1 MSSRVAFQGEAGA
14 YSDEAA
20 RTILPGSRTTGH
32 NTFAGAFA
40 ALLKREAEAAVLPV
54 ENSLAGIV
62 QEVNDLLWEHRVLRV
77 SGEHIHPV
85 RHCLLGTG
93 EGPIRRAISHPQ
105 ALAQCRR
112 WLEAKGIEAI
122 PFHDT
127 AGAARHLAEA
137 RTPGVGAIASRAAA
151 TRYGLQMIAEGIQDD
166 PSNRTRFIVVERGEP
181 LRPERAGP
189 AHKASLAFI
198 AAHRPGSLVAALK
211 CFGDRSVN
219 LTRLDSRPLRDRPF
233 EYLFHLD
240 FEVGNPEVGGE
251 ALAALESEASE
262 VRLFGTFPSAASP
275 EVG

>member
-1 MSSRVAFQGEAGA
+1 VRVAFQGEAGA

-20 RTILPGSRTTGH
+20 RTILPGARTTGH
-32 NTFAGAFA
+32 NTFGGAFA
-40 ALLKREAEAAVLPV
+40 ALLKRDADAAVLPV

-77 SGEHIHPV
+77 SGEHVHPV
-85 RHCLLGTG
+85 RHCLLGIG
-93 EGPIRRAISHPQ
+93 DGPIKRAISHPQ
-105 ALAQCRR
+105 ALAQCRKY
-112 WLEAKGIEAI
+112 LEANGIEAI

-151 TRYGLQMIAEGIQDD
+151 SRYGLKMIAGGIQDD

-181 LRPERAGP
+181 LRPEAAGP
-189 AHKASLAFI
+189 AHKTSLAFI

-211 CFGDRSVN
+211 CFGDRNVN

-240 FEVGNPEVGGE
+240 FEVSTPELGGE
-251 ALAALESEASE
+251 ALAALEAEASE

-275 EVG
+275 EAG